1 MRRDALLP
9 VMTIAQQRSVL
20 ERVARGELSPEEAER
35 ELAALDP
42 SQQANPSNP
51 PLPAA
56 AAGVVDPVPAPPVPA
71 PPVPVPPVPVAPTPP
86 EAPTAPMP
94 IASMRTAPTPSGSA
108 APAVLRVHASLNAA
122 GRIEI
127 AGDDADEVRF
137 EGPHR
142 GTVDRDGDTVH
153 VEGQVG
159 DDTLLVVPA
168 NAHLHLELNGGEA
181 LLRGVSGSF
190 QAHLNVGDVQLEA
203 KLTEGES
210 RIDANAGNVTV
221 VLTPDSDVRVAVRC
235 PAQYDIDERLN
246 KVGRGEWVLGD
257 GTARLEID
265 GNLVELSVRVG

>member
-1 MRRDALLP
+1 
-9 VMTIAQQRSVL
+9 MTIAQQRSVL

-51 PLPAA
+51 PSPAA
-56 AAGVVDPVPAPPVPA
+56 GMVDPVPA
-71 PPVPVPPVPVAPTPP
+71 PPVPVPPTPP
-86 EAPTAPMP
+86 GPPTAPATP
-94 IASMRTAPTPSGSA
+94 APWPTAAIPTYEPADEDPTGSA
-108 APAVLRVHASLNAA
+108 AHAVLRVHVSLNAA
-122 GRIEI
+122 GTIEI
-127 AGDDADEVRF
+127 AGEEDADEVRL

-142 GTVDRDGDTVH
+142 GTVDRDGDNVH

-168 NAHLHLELNGGEA
+168 NAHLHLELNGGDA
-181 LLRGVSGSF
+181 LVRGVGGPLH
-190 QAHLNVGDVQLEA
+190 AHLNVGDVRLEA

-221 VLTPDSDVRVAVRC
+221 VLSPDSDVRVTARC
-235 PAQYDIDERLN
+235 PAEYDIDQRLK
-246 KVGRGEWVLGD
+246 KVGRGEWALGD

-265 GNLVELSVRVG
+265 GNLAELAVRVG